1 MYTEER
7 FHKLADKK
15 STHNSYPIPRT
26 MSEYIYQNLK
36 KSILNN
42 EFEADQWINEVH
54 IAEEFSVSRTPV
66 REAVRR
72 LAAEGFVQIDSHKKA
87 KVKEVSYEEISE
99 IFQVLGVLDSAAI
112 SIAVDCL
119 APADFGKLEKAI
131 AQMEKYGHTETIEK
145 YLEYNVAFHNI
156 IWESIPNRLLREIIF
171 SVRDKMHRYKYARIY
186 AFQKAGVLARSK
198 KQHKAIKNQLKSKN
212 TDKLRDLIIE
222 HWGSVFELPA
232 YTKRLKEILDTK
244 K

>member
-1 MYTEER
+1 
-7 FHKLADKK
+7 LADKK
-15 STHNSYPIPRT
+15 NTQNNYPIPRT
-26 MSEYIYQNLK
+26 MSEFIYQNLK

-42 EFEADQWINEVH
+42 EFKADEWINEVH

-99 IFQVLGVLDSAAI
+99 IFQVLGLLDSAAI
-112 SIAVDCL
+112 SIAAESL
-119 APADFGKLEKAI
+119 TLTDFGKLEKAI
-131 AQMEKYGHTETIEK
+131 ANMEKYGQIDTIEK
-145 YLEYNVAFHNI
+145 YLEHNVAFHNV
-156 IWESIPNRLLREIIF
+156 IWESIPNKLLREIIF

-222 HWGSVFELPA
+222 HWASVFELPA
-232 YTKRLKEILDTK
+232 YTKGLKEILNIK